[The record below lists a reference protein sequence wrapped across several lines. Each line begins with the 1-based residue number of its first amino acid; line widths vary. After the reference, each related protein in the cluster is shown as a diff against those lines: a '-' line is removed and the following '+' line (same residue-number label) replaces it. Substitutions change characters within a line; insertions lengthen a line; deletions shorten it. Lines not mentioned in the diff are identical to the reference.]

1 MVQWRLAGWGVRG
14 WGCHISRLKNG
25 WRSPTLACM
34 FWELFLF
41 SCFLKFSN
49 DEQCALVFQ
58 ERYWTS
64 KMHTHI
70 HCSTEALMIL
80 QDSGQGKRFTCRHD
94 TVTQPLNYHILKL
107 LTSYCSSI
115 IQAWISKLCVYIFK
129 STRQKKRKKEKKV
142 HHKSTS
148 CSKSIRS

>member
-1 MVQWRLAGWGVRG
+1 MIRTSLLTIYSWLSLYKGHQRRVLQLPWFHGTVEASWLGVRG

-25 WRSPTLACM
+25 WRSLTLACM

-115 IQAWISKLCVYIFK
+115 IQA
-129 STRQKKRKKEKKV
+129 
-142 HHKSTS
+142 
-148 CSKSIRS
+148 